1 MANNLKVI
9 IVALIAILTFSSC
22 SEDEPARMLWEVT
35 AEPSEHVKAVFDPN
49 FAMQIQISADGEKG
63 EVTLKCTNY
72 KTVVV
77 HGPLNSQGEFE
88 DSQCHLIAKV
98 TEPGVIKIILEKMPE
113 TLEETLSYIPID
125 GYDGKNINYTNVEV
139 VRKP

>member
-1 MANNLKVI
+1 
-9 IVALIAILTFSSC
+9 
-22 SEDEPARMLWEVT
+22 MLWEVT

-88 DSQCHLIAKV
+88 DTQCHLIAKV
-98 TEPGVIKIILEKMPE
+98 TEPE
-113 TLEETLSYIPID
+113 
-125 GYDGKNINYTNVEV
+125 
-139 VRKP
+139 